1 MVAWWSYKQDFVY
14 GMVDFDEIARGILTP
29 AKKRV
34 EEVKPPQLVLKKDY
48 RVGGSMRKYT

>member
-29 AKKRV
+29 VKKV
-34 EEVKPPQLVLKKDY
+34 EKVKPPQLVLKNDY